1 MREGTSV
8 TGKPSQ
14 VWTRLSELT
23 TQKLIIGLLVFIVL
37 TPFLHVVTTDLGP
50 MMSLNMLDEAPVC
63 TLQFNVTLGKLLEIN
78 TKHNYD
84 LVYLGV
90 KGGCCPT
97 RTYANDVVCSVND
110 LKSIYTQILPDPL
123 KEPDALLD
131 VQRDYRTMELKVVTS
146 DTNQTEGYYS
156 IRTQTQAAHR
166 MNVSTTSI
174 QPFKRHGG
182 SWHFL
187 WHFVIE

>member
-37 TPFLHVVTTDLGP
+37 TPFLHVVPTDLGP

-63 TLQFNVTLGKLLEIN
+63 TLQFNVSLGKLLALN
-78 TKHNYD
+78 ARHNYE

-90 KGGCCPT
+90 KAGCCPM
-97 RTYANDVVCSVND
+97 RNYSNDVVCSVDNM
-110 LKSIYTQILPDPL
+110 KSLYTQILPNPI
-123 KEPDALLD
+123 KTPDALQD
-131 VQRDYRTMELKVVTS
+131 VQRDYRAMELKVVTS

-166 MNVSTTSI
+166 MNVSTASTKH
-174 QPFKRHGG
+174 FKEHGG
-182 SWHFL
+182 S
-187 WHFVIE
+187 